1 MMALASGLSA
11 LAARARLAIRS
22 SAAARV
28 AVALPVGALAGAC
41 VVAMTKVAETAHV
54 AIYGIPFDE
63 RLSAQAHVS
72 FLSALAALCAGGLV
86 LGLLDAWRRRRKAAP
101 SIDPVEA
108 NALHG
113 GRLSLRDSLLVVFQ
127 TVLSNGVGASVGLEA
142 GYAQIGSA
150 LASRVGLAL
159 RLRREDLRTLVGCGA
174 AGAMAAAFGA
184 PLTGAFYAFELV
196 IGAYSLGNAAPVL
209 TAAVAGRLTVHVLG
223 GAPYSIEAP
232 PVPPFGV
239 SQHVALV
246 VLGLVSALLGVAAM
260 RGAAV
265 LERLVRASPLPAWAR
280 PVVGGVF
287 LASLAAVTPQV
298 LGAGHGALSL
308 DIPRSMSW
316 SLLIA
321 LIGLKLTASLT
332 SLAFGFRGGLFF
344 ASLFVGGLLGKL
356 YAIAAAYAAPGLDLD
371 STACL
376 FAGMATLGTTIVGG
390 PLTMAF
396 LVLESSSDMRVAGP
410 VLAACIASQLTV
422 RAIFGYSFST
432 WRLHLRGEDISGA
445 QDVGWLRTLIVAR
458 LMDAKPRTMPAD
470 ATLAAFRLAHPLGSA
485 HFVALI
491 DRQGRYAGLI
501 STPEAHASGEE
512 GDPAS
517 ALARLADAALRP
529 EQNIREA
536 MDAFQVNESEVL
548 AVADAKGLL
557 VGTLS
562 EAYAA
567 RRYAAAID
575 SAVRG
580 VLGGA

>member
-1 MMALASGLSA
+1 MKALVSSLYA
-11 LAARARLAIRS
+11 LAARARLAIR
-22 SAAARV
+22 ANATARV
-28 AVALPVGALAGAC
+28 AVAIPVGALAGAC
-41 VVAMTKVAETAHV
+41 VVAMTEVAEIAHV

-63 RLSAQAHVS
+63 RLSAQARIS
-72 FLSALAALCAGGLV
+72 FFAALAALCAGGLV
-86 LGLLDAWRRRRKAAP
+86 LGLVDAWRRRRRAEP
-101 SIDPVEA
+101 SVDPVEA

-209 TAAVAGRLTVHVLG
+209 SAAVAGRLMVHVLG

-232 PVPPFGV
+232 PVAPLGV
-239 SQHVALV
+239 AQHVALI
-246 VLGLVSALLGVAAM
+246 VLGLASALLGVAAM
-260 RGAAV
+260 RSAAV
-265 LERLVRASPLPAWAR
+265 LERLVRASPLPVWGR
-280 PVVGGVF
+280 PVVGGV
-287 LASLAAVTPQV
+287 LLAALATLTPQV

-308 DIPRSMSW
+308 DIPRSMPATV
-316 SLLIA
+316 LIG
-321 LIGLKLTASLT
+321 LIGLKLTSSLA

-356 YAIAAAYAAPGLDLD
+356 YAIAVAYAAPGLALD

-485 HFVALI
+485 HFVALV
-491 DRQGRYAGLI
+491 DPQGRYSGLV

-512 GDPAS
+512 TDPAS

-529 EQNIREA
+529 EQNIRDA
-536 MDAFQVNESEVL
+536 MDAFQTNESEVL
-548 AVADAKGLL
+548 AVADGKGLL

-567 RRYAAAID
+567 RRYAAAVD
-575 SAVRG
+575 RAVRG